1 MKPPPAIPSS
11 PKVKE
16 IVPMRKLLIVACCFA
31 LSACARNRTD
41 VVSYVPNQNVS
52 EPAKVIERVIK
63 HQSPVYITV
72 PYEVSA
78 KSDCI
83 ELRTTEQGGGWV
95 TGGSPGVVAST
106 ICYRNIGK
114 IVLNYNNIWYVEVS
128 DRLGNWMCY
137 VYSFDESEAKLFI
150 DAMYTMMAKQ

>member
-1 MKPPPAIPSS
+1 MNSRSLK
-11 PKVKE
+11 KE
-16 IVPMRKLLIVACCFA
+16 IVPMKKWIIVGCFLA
-31 LSACARNRTD
+31 LSACARNRS
-41 VVSYVPNQNVS
+41 VPYVPNPNVS
-52 EPAKVIERVIK
+52 EPSKIIERAIK
-63 HQSPVYITV
+63 YQPSAYNTV

>member
-1 MKPPPAIPSS
+1 MK
-11 PKVKE
+11 KWLV
-16 IVPMRKLLIVACCFA
+16 VACCLA
-31 LSACARNRTD
+31 LLACARTRTD
-41 VVSYVPNQNVS
+41 VPYVPNPNVS
-52 EPAKVIERVIK
+52 EPTKIIERVIK
-63 HQSPVYITV
+63 HQPPAYNTI

-83 ELRTTEQGGGWV
+83 EMTESGGGWAFV
-95 TGGSPGVVAST
+95 GIPRDVASK

-114 IVLNYNNIWYVEVS
+114 IVLNKTEIWYVEIY

>member
-78 KSDCI
+78 RSDCI
-83 ELRTTEQGGGWV
+83 EMRMTEPGGWFR
-95 TGGSPGVVAST
+95 SPGDIANT
-106 ICYRNIGK
+106 ICYRNVGK
-114 IVLNYNNIWYVEVS
+114 IVLHKGDIWYIEII
-128 DRLGNWMCY
+128 DRLGNWMYY

>member
-1 MKPPPAIPSS
+1 MK
-11 PKVKE
+11 KWLV
-16 IVPMRKLLIVACCFA
+16 VACC
-31 LSACARNRTD
+31 LTLLACARTRTD
-41 VVSYVPNQNVS
+41 VPYVPNPNVS
-52 EPAKVIERVIK
+52 EPTKIIERVIK

-83 ELRTTEQGGGWV
+83 EMRITEPGGWFR
-95 TGGSPGVVAST
+95 GPGDIANT

-114 IVLNYNNIWYVEVS
+114 IVLNKGDIWYIEII

-150 DAMYTMMAKQ
+150 DAMYTMIGKQ